1 MSPFDGEGTEG
12 GKRGAS
18 QEAHDHTA
26 RQRWPWV
33 PQHSPGPRPSSLC
46 CNASLLRGHGDSS
59 HRRSLHIRQRA
70 KPFTHLIITKP
81 KGGQVPDT
89 QRAIKNRLPLSLSLF
104 HLKHLADFSLPP
116 TRPVPL
122 KFRSRIAG
130 WLVNGRCLFIVTCQ
144 EALSRGPGTSSR
156 HGHMAV
162 PFSDQERSRSVT
174 MRRSWR
180 KAMVMISISIMEI
193 TNIYGALSVY
203 HALCQA
209 FTYIIASTLSNN
221 LRWRQR

>member
-1 MSPFDGEGTEG
+1 MTKPLSQNGEGSVRHKGSSTCLLGTAPCSWRRVTCLPDVMEQKTQPRGRIPPLSPFDGEGTEG

-70 KPFTHLIITKP
+70 KPFTHFIITKP

-89 QRAIKNRLPLSLSLF
+89 QRAIKNCLPLSLSLF

-116 TRPVPL
+116 TRPVP
-122 KFRSRIAG
+122 
-130 WLVNGRCLFIVTCQ
+130 
-144 EALSRGPGTSSR
+144 
-156 HGHMAV
+156 
-162 PFSDQERSRSVT
+162 
-174 MRRSWR
+174 
-180 KAMVMISISIMEI
+180 
-193 TNIYGALSVY
+193 
-203 HALCQA
+203 
-209 FTYIIASTLSNN
+209 
-221 LRWRQR
+221 